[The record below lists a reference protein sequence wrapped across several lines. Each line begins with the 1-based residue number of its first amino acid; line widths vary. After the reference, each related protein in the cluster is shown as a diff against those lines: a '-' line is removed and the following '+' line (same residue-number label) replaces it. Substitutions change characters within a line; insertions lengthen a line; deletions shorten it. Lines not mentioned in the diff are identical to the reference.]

1 MQTICAIVCIY
12 SLSCFFRYIFR
23 YFNLK
28 DLKKMVFRIILHRRN
43 SKDYGE
49 KEN

>member
-28 DLKKMVFRIILHRRN
+28 DLKKIVFPYN
-43 SKDYGE
+43 FAQTKQ
-49 KEN
+49 